1 MRFSFINPLRP
12 SVILATVF
20 VMLGMATIAFSFSS
34 ILHANT
40 EATSALVPLGN
51 IQAVTAGSGHACALT
66 TDGGVFCWGDNT
78 YGQLGDDTRVN
89 RPTPVAVAGLNSG
102 VIMISAGRDH
112 TCALKE
118 SGELLCWGK
127 NDDGQIGD
135 NTLTDRRTPAAVY
148 GLGAGVQAIA
158 AGGEFT
164 CALVTDGGLK
174 CWGQNFDGQLG
185 IGSTEDRKVP
195 TDVSGLSSGVVNL
208 TAGGEHACALTAQ
221 GDVKCWG
228 ANLHGQLGDGSFQGR
243 LLPIDVT
250 GLGNDTAKVVAA
262 QWHTCAIS
270 DAGLLKCWGRNN
282 AGQLG
287 DGTTSGRNA
296 PVDVLDL
303 DNPVFTVA
311 GGAQHTCA
319 VTTNNVVYCWG
330 DSDYGQ
336 LGNGTTHQISTPA
349 PIVGIDSSVTNL
361 TAGRNHVCAVTIVGN
376 VKCWGDNQANQLG
389 NDTVINRNYPT
400 EVDGLDEGIVRI
412 DAGDFHTCG
421 VTDSGGVRCWGRNEY
436 GQLGDGTQQDRLNPV
451 QVTGLQSGITSVS
464 LGAQHSCALTEAGG
478 VICWGDN
485 AYGQLGSGT
494 TVSSNSPVS
503 VVGLGAGIAAV
514 SAGRFHTCALTN
526 SGAVKCWGDNS
537 DGQLGT
543 GNTVSSN
550 VPVNVIG
557 LESEVRQISA
567 GDNHT
572 CVIFLHDG
580 YNYTYSD
587 RVKCWGNNSN
597 GQLGDGTTNN
607 RSAPV
612 DVIGIGD
619 EGYVERLSTISLSS
633 GSRHNC
639 LDSQVTYYG
648 EDLQTTVECWGW
660 NAYGQLGND
669 SFSDSW
675 TSVFA
680 LSTGSDGWFGGD
692 VASGFGHTCVNL
704 ASVTIRCWGWN
715 EYGQL
720 GDGTWLNHRKANGAD
735 GAYIVAGEIYASVI
749 AAGAR
754 HTCAIIQDYERE
766 RILCWGSNEFYQ
778 LGAMPTWHAIPIDV
792 LIEADGIQCYAL
804 ALSHQGDGSD
814 PEASPAQSAGCPTGE
829 FIDGQA
835 ISLLADPAAGWH
847 VARWTGTDY
856 DAGTDLSNSL
866 TMPRRDAS
874 ASVTYELKPITYTLT
889 TSTAGSGSLTVTPDQ
904 TRYDAGTEVTLTAAP
919 ASGWSFAGWSG
930 DLTGTDNPVSL
941 VMDENKS
948 VTATFIEQSPCY
960 TLQLLAEGEG
970 ATPVA
975 SPLNSD
981 DCNDGAYHAGEDIS
995 LQAAP
1000 ATGWEIAG
1008 WSGTQNNA
1016 STSVQNTLQMPSNA
1030 HTAGVRYTRIDMG
1043 DSSSSSY
1050 LPLVKGQSPAVPP
1063 PAFPSLVN
1071 GDFDVPGDTTWREN
1085 TTYDR
1090 TIIVSQTYV
1099 GSLVQGDFLAH
1110 SPPNL
1115 AWLGGQVNERATLS
1129 QNISLP
1135 DGIADIRLAFY
1146 HWIGSQDNACGAD
1159 RAYVNING
1167 SPVIPPL
1174 ELCYGENTGGWAYR
1188 EIDLSSYAGQDIE
1201 LTFLAEQDG
1210 EGKSNWFLDNIV
1222 LCDGAAAH
1230 PCQ

>member
-12 SVILATVF
+12 SVILVTVF
-20 VMLGMATIAFSFSS
+20 VMLGMATIALAFPSM
-34 ILHANT
+34 LYADA

-78 YGQLGDDTRVN
+78 YGQLGDDTRVD

-148 GLGAGVQAIA
+148 GLGAGVQAVA

-164 CALVTDGGLK
+164 CAVMTDGGVK

-185 IGSTEDRKVP
+185 IGTTSDRKTP
-195 TDVSGLSSGVVNL
+195 TDVSGLSTGVVEI

-228 ANLHGQLGDGSFQGR
+228 ANNYGQLGDGSFQGR
-243 LLPIDVT
+243 LLPVDVT

-270 DAGLLKCWGRNN
+270 DTGSLKCWGRNS

-287 DGTTSGRNA
+287 DGTSDEQNV
-296 PVDVLDL
+296 PVDVAGL
-303 DNPVFTVA
+303 NSAVSTVT

-319 VTTNNVVYCWG
+319 MTTDGIVYCWG
-330 DSDYGQ
+330 NSDYGQ
-336 LGNGTTHQISTPA
+336 LGNGTTAQTNWPVEIIGLDDT
-349 PIVGIDSSVTNL
+349 VIDL
-361 TAGRNHVCAVTIVGN
+361 AAGSNSVCAVTTLGH

-389 NDTVINRNYPT
+389 NNTVINRNYPI
-400 EVDGLDEGIVRI
+400 EVGGLDDDIVRL
-412 DAGDFHTCG
+412 DAGDLHTCG
-421 VTDSGGVRCWGRNEY
+421 VTDSGGVRCWGRNEH
-436 GQLGDGTQQDRLNPV
+436 GQLGDGTQHDRLNPV
-451 QVTGLQSGITSVS
+451 QVMGLESGIVNVS

-550 VPVNVIG
+550 VPVDVIG
-557 LESEVRQISA
+557 LSEEIRRISA
-567 GDNHT
+567 GGSHT
-572 CVIFLHDG
+572 CVTFLYDSEDSG
-580 YNYTYSD
+580 KI
-587 RVKCWGNNSN
+587 KCWGDNSN
-597 GQLGDGTTNN
+597 GQLGDGTTNS
-607 RSAPV
+607 RSIPV
-612 DVIGIGD
+612 DVAGLNNNNDVNGV
-619 EGYVERLSTISLSS
+619 YWVSS
-633 GSRHNC
+633 GSRHTC
-639 LDSQVTYYG
+639 VEIVTGDG
-648 EDLQTTVECWGW
+648 EFDVYFHIECWGS
-660 NAYGQLGND
+660 NAYGQLGG
-669 SFSDSW
+669 STFGDSW
-675 TSVFA
+675 TPIYTLNIWEDYGIATLV
-680 LSTGSDGWFGGD
+680 L
-692 VASGFGHTCVNL
+692 GFGHTCI
-704 ASVTIRCWGWN
+704 TIIDDPSIWCWGWN

-720 GDGTWLNHRKANGAD
+720 GNGTWQNLNNAGDVIGFDGSLWDVAVGAH
-735 GAYIVAGEIYASVI
+735 
-749 AAGAR
+749 
-754 HTCAIIQDYERE
+754 HTCASIDYDNNINYGR
-766 RILCWGSNEFYQ
+766 RGVICWGSNEFYQ
-778 LGAMPTWHAIPIDV
+778 LGAMPTWSAIPIDV
-792 LIEADGIQCYAL
+792 LIESDGIQCYTL
-804 ALSHQGDGSD
+804 TLSYQGDGSN
-814 PEASPAQSAGCPTGE
+814 PEATPAQSAGCPVGQ
-829 FIDGQA
+829 FVDGQA
-835 ISLLADPAAGWH
+835 VSLLADPAAGWR
-847 VARWTGTDY
+847 VARWSGTDY

-941 VMDENKS
+941 VMDEDKS

-1016 STSVQNTLQMPSNA
+1016 STSAQNTLQMPSNA
-1030 HTAGVRYTRIDMG
+1030 HTAGVRYTRIDTG

-1050 LPLVKGQSPAVPP
+1050 LPLVKGQPQAVPP

-1099 GSLVQGDFLAH
+1099 DSLVQGDFLAH

-1129 QNISLP
+1129 QNTSLP